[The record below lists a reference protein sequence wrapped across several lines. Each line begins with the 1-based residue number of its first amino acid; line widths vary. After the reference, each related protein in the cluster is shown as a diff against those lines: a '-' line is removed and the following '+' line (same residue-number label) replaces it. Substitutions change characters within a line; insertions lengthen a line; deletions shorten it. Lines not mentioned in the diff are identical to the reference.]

1 MLCLLGG
8 VWVVSGDLWLSVLA
22 GTPGI
27 RGWRPGMPLST
38 LRCPGRPV
46 IQPACPWCQGWA
58 GLALGSGSCQGSLL
72 GPLTVPRWAGQGLA
86 LAGRGCQNPEAGWTG
101 LAGRLSGVTHISSR
115 LVSAPHLALRASQRV
130 AGAGAGGII
139 GMAVSVHGELSGF
152 MKRKGVE
159 GFSVKD
165 IHIFPINIT
174 FITSLL
180 QSLLRKDV
188 GSSLAVGA
196 VVQPCPWAH
205 QGRVSEKAASWDD
218 RRRMKSRRAGSCD
231 ARECLGIVQPVRTEI
246 ITLWNHLYTHFSSFL
261 LETNMKHP
269 STFLL
274 FHSESSSNIYRASLF
289 RV

>member
-1 MLCLLGG
+1 M
-8 VWVVSGDLWLSVLA
+8 
-22 GTPGI
+22 
-27 RGWRPGMPLST
+27 
-38 LRCPGRPV
+38 
-46 IQPACPWCQGWA
+46 
-58 GLALGSGSCQGSLL
+58 
-72 GPLTVPRWAGQGLA
+72 
-86 LAGRGCQNPEAGWTG
+86 
-101 LAGRLSGVTHISSR
+101 THISS
-115 LVSAPHLALRASQRV
+115 SCFSPTPGTESQPENSWGRSWRHYWDCSQCAWRTV
-130 AGAGAGGII
+130 GFYEKKRSGGLFRR
-139 GMAVSVHGELSGF
+139 GYSH
-152 MKRKGVE
+152 
-159 GFSVKD
+159 
-165 IHIFPINIT
+165 FPINIT
-174 FITSLL
+174 LITSLL

-196 VVQPCPWAH
+196 VVQPCPRAR

-269 STFLL
+269 RTFLL